1 VNDFFLNRVV
11 VTFILPVLNRKPV
24 ILRAIAS
31 CLECQSES
39 IEPCV
44 LIVDGGS
51 HDGTREL
58 IEETYSEDHR
68 VVFLTQ
74 PADQPGFMNAC
85 FFGVRHLKSP
95 LATFMYSDD
104 ILSPNFVKLAEAL
117 LTDPDSRI
125 AFGYGGQAA
134 EDEVIDFSA
143 ITPPERVE
151 IERVLYA
158 YYGRVEKLDGK
169 TLPVSPVCCLVRSP
183 ILEEWVEY
191 VQEFTA
197 NNLLRHYS
205 MIRLAGGPDLMI
217 YLTALSSSSEKAI
230 RTRSV
235 IAQLT
240 GSESSLSSAGN
251 RETQLTVGYWQAR
264 VWGFLTMIKKEH
276 PRLAGEFAGYLL
288 AIFFYIMGKKI
299 TRMEFS
305 WMCKIFE
312 ELWGVLKIVTK
323 HRQLVSMLRGCLG
336 SLASRSLLVFDVKT
350 KIKTKIKTKKISL
363 PSG

>member
-1 VNDFFLNRVV
+1 VNDLTLTRVIA
-11 VTFILPVLNRKPV
+11 TFILPVYNRKMV

-31 CLECQSES
+31 CLECQSEL

-51 HDGTREL
+51 CDGTREL

-68 VVFLTQ
+68 VIFLTQ

-85 FFGVRHLKSP
+85 FFGVKHLRSP

-104 ILSPNFVKLAEAL
+104 ILSPHFVKLAEAL
-117 LTDPDSRI
+117 LTDPDATI
-125 AFGYGGQAA
+125 AFGYGSQAA
-134 EDEVIDFSA
+134 EDEVINFQV

-151 IERVLYA
+151 TERVLFA
-158 YYGRVEKLDGK
+158 YYGRAERLDGK
-169 TLPVSPVCCLVRSP
+169 PLPVSPVCCLVRSP
-183 ILEEWVEY
+183 ILQAWVEY

-197 NNLLRHYS
+197 NNSLRHYS

-217 YLTALSSSSEKAI
+217 YLTALSNGSEKAI
-230 RTRSV
+230 RTLSV

-264 VWGFLTMIKKEH
+264 MWGFLAVIKTSQYK
-276 PRLAGEFAGYLL
+276 LAGEFAGYLL
-288 AIFFYIMGKKI
+288 AVFLFIMGRKI
-299 TRMEFS
+299 THMEFS
-305 WMCKIFE
+305 WMCKIFR
-312 ELWGVLKIVTK
+312 ELWGMLKITTK
-323 HRQLVSMLRGCLG
+323 HRQLIAMLRGCLG
-336 SLASRSLLVFDVKT
+336 SLVSRSLLVFDLKKKT
-350 KIKTKIKTKKISL
+350 KTKNLSSL
-363 PSG
+363 SS